1 MIKDDPYGKS
11 DEDKLNEVFNA
22 AHQGSQRG
30 RNHCSMEGGA
40 MVPPATLSGDDDQ
53 LIATDSSIDETTHR
67 LLFGN
72 HGAQLGNELLNILH
86 TVGILTTTVE
96 GDSYLTIL
104 HVRDVLNGAGGEVE
118 LRHN

>member
-1 MIKDDPYGKS
+1 MKFSMRRMRDQWERDQY
-11 DEDKLNEVFNA
+11 
-22 AHQGSQRG
+22 
-30 RNHCSMEGGA
+30 SMEGGA

-72 HGAQLGNELLNILH
+72 HGAQLGDELLNILH
-86 TVGILTTTVE
+86 TVGIITTTIE
-96 GDSYLTIL
+96 GDSNLTIL
-104 HVRDVLNGAGGEVE
+104 HIRDVLNGAGGEVE